1 MLFRVQRRRSRQDHL
16 RIVTK
21 HIERKRNQEKRK
33 SRTRRKLSLQADA
46 TVLVVDDDESALAAL
61 ARLIRSAGYNV
72 RAFGDPR
79 ALLDE
84 QLPTSNA
91 CLVADIYLPEMNGI
105 ELSQALAVTGHG
117 LPTILI
123 TGRDDEVTRRLTENS
138 AAIAVLF
145 KPIDEVPLLEA
156 ISRCLKSQAD

>member
-1 MLFRVQRRRSRQDHL
+1 MPTLHT
-16 RIVTK
+16 IVSK
-21 HIERKRNQEKRK
+21 HIQSKRDDKRK
-33 SRTRRKLSLQADA
+33 GRTRQKSFQQPDA
-46 TVLVVDDDESALAAL
+46 TVLVVDDDASALAAI
-61 ARLIRSAGYNV
+61 ARLIRSAGYSV

-84 QLPTSNA
+84 ELPTTNA

-105 ELSQALAVTGHG
+105 ELSEGLAVAGHR

-123 TGRDDEVTRRLTENS
+123 TGRDDEVTQRLAENS
-138 AAIAVLF
+138 KAIALLF

-156 ISRCLKSQAD
+156 ISRCFKPQAG